1 MLNNQ
6 EPSYDNT
13 SSTELIPITRT
24 NDGTTAV
31 MGRDIHAFLESKEPY
46 TVWIKRMIGYGFT
59 EGADYVYKNL
69 KIERPAPLP
78 QPRRKTISSP

>member
-24 NDGTTAV
+24 DDGITAV

-46 TVWIKRMIGYGFT
+46 TRWIARHVEKYGF
-59 EGADYVYKNL
+59 V
-69 KIERPAPLP
+69 
-78 QPRRKTISSP
+78 